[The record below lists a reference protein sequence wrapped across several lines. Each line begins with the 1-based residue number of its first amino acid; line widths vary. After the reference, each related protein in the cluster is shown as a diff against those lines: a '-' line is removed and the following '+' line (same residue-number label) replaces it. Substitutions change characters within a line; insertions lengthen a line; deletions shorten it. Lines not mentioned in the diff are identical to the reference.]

1 MIIFYKGKR
10 VPRWICDVQV
20 YKGGKLGLF
29 RFNGF
34 GFAYKWKGRIIAV
47 LLIGK
52 SLTKLS
58 ESNSVYLD
66 LKVNK
71 LFHLFGG

>member
-20 YKGGKLGLF
+20 CKGGKLGLF

-58 ESNSVYLD
+58 ESNSVCLD
-66 LKVNK
+66 VKVNK